1 MYPSD
6 TEAEDLKRLQNAA
19 KYIGQSVKSTGRS
32 VYILLLSNHGITV
45 ATTEEGADN
54 DTLGAFDSKEAA
66 VAVATNYQK
75 NYGTFDE
82 AVKDMFGDDYGYV
95 DNRHNPP
102 DNGVLMQLGSEDSGE
117 GDYERFIIKKVDIQ
131 GLGPK
136 KKRST
141 NQSSKKKSIK
151 KPRVDDEDDSDDNNF
166 YGVAF

>member
-6 TEAEDLKRLQNAA
+6 NEAEDRKRQQNAA
-19 KYIGQSVKSTGRS
+19 KYIDQSVKSTGRS
-32 VYILLLSNHGITV
+32 VYILIFESWDHSGNYGR
-45 ATTEEGADN
+45 GADN

-66 VAVATNYQK
+66 VAVATNYQT

-82 AVKDMFGDDYGYV
+82 AVKDMFGDDYDYV

-141 NQSSKKKSIK
+141 NQSSKKKAIK